1 MSLILD
7 LRGRLSH
14 AGIPLVHPTS
24 EHVVLANVFGIIKN
38 LSPDVAINPW
48 LQSVT
53 KNEDLCANSWSH
65 CFWEKQERPIGI
77 LGEGNTEVD
86 LVLKSDNWIVFVE
99 VKMDA
104 EASQNTK
111 NDPERNQLVRNLDVG
126 FCRASHEKKGF
137 SLIYVT
143 PDESQPDIV
152 AKIRSQKWRFP
163 ANAEVDSPTIS
174 KCLSWS
180 PWSII
185 GDVVASS
192 YINQAMDAVERK
204 FALDLLAYLCLK
216 RLWNSS
222 LPDDPIF
229 YLDKLYRP
237 LRKSDSRF
245 VPYSHTKGYRYQ
257 GWRTKPWEESTLR
270 TFLSGLRVEDKALLK
285 LLADAGGALQQRTI
299 MEKLPFL
306 KGRSS
311 RSLTALKSHLN
322 AGCRQLDCAQIL
334 SEGTGLGDYRV
345 HQINPGLGE
354 LRQIVIE
361 IARKFEIQWHLL
373 EKAEPKGN

>member
-1 MSLILD
+1 
-7 LRGRLSH
+7 
-14 AGIPLVHPTS
+14 
-24 EHVVLANVFGIIKN
+24 
-38 LSPDVAINPW
+38 
-48 LQSVT
+48 
-53 KNEDLCANSWSH
+53 
-65 CFWEKQERPIGI
+65 
-77 LGEGNTEVD
+77 
-86 LVLKSDNWIVFVE
+86 
-99 VKMDA
+99 
-104 EASQNTK
+104 
-111 NDPERNQLVRNLDVG
+111 
-126 FCRASHEKKGF
+126 
-137 SLIYVT
+137 
-143 PDESQPDIV
+143 
-152 AKIRSQKWRFP
+152 
-163 ANAEVDSPTIS
+163 
-174 KCLSWS
+174 
-180 PWSII
+180 
-185 GDVVASS
+185 
-192 YINQAMDAVERK
+192 MDAVERK
-204 FALDLLAYLCLK
+204 FALDLLAYLCFK

-245 VPYSHTKGYRYQ
+245 VPYSHTKGDRYQ

-311 RSLTALKSHLN
+311 RSLTSLKSHLN

-361 IARKFEIQWHLL
+361 IAWKFEIQWHLL